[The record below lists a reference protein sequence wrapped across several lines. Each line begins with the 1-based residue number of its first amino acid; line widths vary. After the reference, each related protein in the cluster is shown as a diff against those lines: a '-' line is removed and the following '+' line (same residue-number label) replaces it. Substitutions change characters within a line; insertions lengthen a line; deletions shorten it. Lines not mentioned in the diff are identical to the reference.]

1 MHKLLSS
8 KKNHLVLQ
16 DDHKLLSHTKKTL
29 VQYVDKMMMMFTMHQ
44 TNALS
49 LIFIDKLVLAH

>member
-1 MHKLLSS
+1 MHKLLSP

-29 VQYVDKMMMMFTMHQ
+29 VQYVDKMMMMFTMH
-44 TNALS
+44 
-49 LIFIDKLVLAH
+49 